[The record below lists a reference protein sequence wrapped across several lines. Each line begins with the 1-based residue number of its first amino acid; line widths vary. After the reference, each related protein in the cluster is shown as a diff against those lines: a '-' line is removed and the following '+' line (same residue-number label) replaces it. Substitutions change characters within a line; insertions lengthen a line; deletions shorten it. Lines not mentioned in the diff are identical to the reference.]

1 MEVIKNYSLNNENA
15 FKVSLKA
22 KFFSKANSVEEL
34 QELTSNSIF
43 KKNKHFI
50 LGGGSN
56 TLFTKDFDG
65 IVIKTSFKGINVLKE
80 TKDEVI
86 IEVGAG
92 ENWNGLVHYAV
103 NNDFSGIENLI
114 LIPGT
119 VGAAPV
125 QNIAA
130 YGQNF
135 EDVFYKLEAI
145 DLSNGKMKV
154 FDKRSCEFAY
164 RTSFFKEKGENK
176 YLVIKVTIKLSKN
189 ETINTTYHSRYES
202 IIGEL
207 KEFTQPPYNIRD
219 ISKAVTRIRERKFPD
234 WEKVGTAG
242 SFFLN
247 PVITRKELEFI
258 EKKTPGVQYYPVD
271 KLSYPMPNDPTFDH
285 SDHVK
290 IAAGWLLEELGW
302 KGKRI
307 GQVGTS
313 PNQSLVVINYGTK
326 KADDILAF
334 TKMMQEDF
342 YKAYKINLEPEVN
355 II

>member
-247 PVITRKELEFI
+247 PVITRKEKNFLQF
-258 EKKTPGVQYYPVD
+258 Q
-271 KLSYPMPNDPTFDH
+271 
-285 SDHVK
+285 
-290 IAAGWLLEELGW
+290 
-302 KGKRI
+302 
-307 GQVGTS
+307 
-313 PNQSLVVINYGTK
+313 
-326 KADDILAF
+326 
-334 TKMMQEDF
+334 
-342 YKAYKINLEPEVN
+342 
-355 II
+355 